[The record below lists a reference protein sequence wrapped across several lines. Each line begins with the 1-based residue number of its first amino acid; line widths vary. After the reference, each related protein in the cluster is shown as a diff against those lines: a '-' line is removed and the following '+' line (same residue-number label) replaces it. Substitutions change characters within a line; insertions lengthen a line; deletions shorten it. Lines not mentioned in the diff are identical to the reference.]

1 VEFRTNHVKQQKA
14 NLARIRDNQRRSRA
28 RRKEYLQELEA
39 KYRSCEA
46 VGVEASAEIQS
57 AARKVLEE
65 NRRLRQLL
73 MQHGYNDA
81 QIDAA
86 SLNGIPQD
94 VTAAD
99 SLEAM
104 LGTRKA
110 CGSGCGPA
118 TSDVDGDSSS
128 GRRWSCGPSLAT
140 QGQDDNT
147 LSVGHPLKMQR
158 DEADTKPIT
167 PISPNVQQI
176 PDVSNMPIH
185 YNQPTYSPYN
195 MPVYAQPPPP
205 MNDFGQWNAVQQPDP
220 IMNQMNHSP
229 YPQNSGQMG
238 MQQFYPDINS
248 SSCQS
253 AASIIHNLNPQTRRE
268 EVEQALG
275 CAGGG
280 DCTVDNAVVFDV
292 MDRYSG

>member
-1 VEFRTNHVKQQKA
+1 VTEYIKQQKA

-57 AARKVLEE
+57 AARKVLDE
-65 NRRLRQLL
+65 NKRLRQLL

-81 QIDAA
+81 QIEAT
-86 SLNGIPQD
+86 SLGGIPQD

-110 CGSGCGPA
+110 CGSGCGPG
-118 TSDVDGDSSS
+118 TSDADAESSS
-128 GRRWSCGPSLAT
+128 SRRWSCGPSIAT
-140 QGQDDNT
+140 QGQDNNT
-147 LSVGHPLKMQR
+147 LTVGHPIKLQS
-158 DEADTKPIT
+158 DESDSKPMT
-167 PISPNVQQI
+167 PISPAVQQI
-176 PDVSNMPIH
+176 PDVSNIPIQ
-185 YNQPTYSPYN
+185 YNHPAYDPYN
-195 MPVYAQPPPP
+195 MAVYNQQPQP
-205 MNDFGQWNAVQQPDP
+205 MNDFSQWNAVQQPDP

-238 MQQFYPDINS
+238 MQQYYPDQNS

-253 AASIIHNLNPQTRRE
+253 AASIIHNLNPQARRE
-268 EVEQALG
+268 ELERALG

-280 DCTVDNAVVFDV
+280 DCTVDNGVVFDV